1 MTTTVHRYLR
11 FAVSDRILHGLLL
24 GAFTVLALT
33 GLPQKWADAGWA
45 VAMIR
50 AMGGIEQTRVI
61 HHTAAVV
68 LIVTSIAHA
77 VQVGYRIYV
86 QRKPLTML
94 PTLRDVADFVDS
106 VKYNVGLSKRRP
118 AYPRFNFIEKLE
130 YWAVVWGTILM
141 TITGYV
147 LWNPVLITTYL
158 PGEVV
163 PAAKI
168 AHGMEA
174 ILAVLS
180 ILTWHFY
187 FVHLARFNKSMFNGY
202 LTAEE
207 MEEEHA
213 LELEQRL
220 AGRVWRPPTPEVR
233 YYRLRLYVPLATLF
247 VIVSLLGT
255 WRWLTAEATAI
266 TTVPRTAVEQKIY
279 QPVGLRPLP
288 TAAPGTPLPTPPRVL
303 AVTLPQA
310 TQPATTAAGPPPVP
324 HEVTGD
330 KAQCNVCHA
339 VDSALRPAP
348 AGHEAFTETQCLT
361 CHTVGVAGAVG
372 AAPAEGSAAA
382 PAVPHAIDGDWA
394 QCATCHAVGGGMK
407 PMPASHQ
414 AFTPEQC
421 LTCHQAQTA
430 AGETPAAGAAPPVA
444 APPIVPHQITG
455 DWAQCTLCHAVGS
468 GMKPMPTSH
477 EAFAV
482 EQCLTCHQTGGGQ

>member
-1 MTTTVHRYLR
+1 MTETVHRYLR
-11 FAVSDRILHGLLL
+11 FAVSDRVLHGLLL
-24 GAFTVLALT
+24 VAFTVLALT
-33 GLPQKWADAGWA
+33 GLPQKWAEAGWA

-86 QRKPLTML
+86 QRQPMTML
-94 PTLRDVADFVDS
+94 PTLRDVVDFVDA
-106 VKYNVGLSKRRP
+106 VKYNAGLSKTRP
-118 AYPRFNFIEKLE
+118 AYPRFNFIEKVE

-180 ILTWHFY
+180 IITWHFY
-187 FVHLARFNKSMFNGY
+187 FVHFARFNKSMFSGH

-207 MEEEHA
+207 MEEEHS
-213 LELEQRL
+213 LELEDRL
-220 AGRVWRPPTPEVR
+220 AGRVWQPPAPEVR
-233 YYRLRLYVPLATLF
+233 YRRLRLYAPLATLF
-247 VIVSLLGT
+247 VIVSLLAT

-266 TTVPRTAVEQKIY
+266 TTVPRTAAEQKVY
-279 QPVGLRPLP
+279 QPIGLQPLP
-288 TAAPGTPLPTPPRVL
+288 TAAATAPLPTPPRVL
-303 AVTLPQA
+303 PVVLPEA
-310 TQPATTAAGPPPVP
+310 TEEAATPAGPPPVP

-348 AGHEAFTETQCLT
+348 AGHEAYAETECLT
-361 CHTVGVAGAVG
+361 CHTAG
-372 AAPAEGSAAA
+372 AAPAEGPAAA
-382 PAVPHAIDGDWA
+382 PSVPHMIDGDWSR
-394 QCATCHAVGGGMK
+394 CATCHAVGGGMK

-421 LTCHQAQTA
+421 LTCHQPQGA
-430 AGETPAAGAAPPVA
+430 AGETPSAGAPAPASA
-444 APPIVPHQITG
+444 APAVPHQIAG
-455 DWAQCTLCHAVGS
+455 DWAQCTVCHAVGG
-468 GMKPMPTSH
+468 GMKPMPASH
-477 EAFAV
+477 EGFTA